1 MTDRQVLDMPAYRF
15 WRLEAQINRVTSE
28 QDLRQINVHRS
39 VTGKEEMKEI
49 VQMLTIELGEKCKIE
64 HAQIVKS
71 EPAAK
76 VKWHKV
82 MNMR

>member
-1 MTDRQVLDMPAYRF
+1 MPAYRF
-15 WRLEAQINRVTSE
+15 WSLEGQINRVKSE

-49 VQMLTIELGEKCKIE
+49 VERLTIEIGDMCKVQ
-64 HAQIVKS
+64 HSQIVKP
-71 EPAAK
+71 EPNAK
-76 VKWHKV
+76 AKFHNI